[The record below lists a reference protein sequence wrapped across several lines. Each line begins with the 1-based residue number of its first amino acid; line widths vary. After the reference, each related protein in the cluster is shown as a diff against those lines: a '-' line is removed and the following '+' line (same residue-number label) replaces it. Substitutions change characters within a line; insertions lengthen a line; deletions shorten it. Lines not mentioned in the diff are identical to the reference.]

1 MLEIAADLV
10 GPVRRGI
17 EFVAATVTSVAGS
30 APRQPGSSL
39 VVDADGT
46 VLGDVSGGC
55 VDAAVHDT
63 CRDML
68 TGDRQARAL
77 RFGYSDADAF
87 DGGLTCGGTIELLLR
102 HHDTATEP
110 WLAPALAD
118 AAGGRAVA
126 VATIVR
132 GPETHLGRAIVVRPV
147 RHPGTIPGRGGRPPA
162 QRLGG
167 TPEHRGPHPPQRSVD
182 RRTRIQQRKDSR
194 CPVPQ
199 SDARPS
205 ASTAG

>member
-102 HHDTATEP
+102 HHDPTTRTMARTGSGRRRGRP
-110 WLAPALAD
+110 G
-118 AAGGRAVA
+118 GGRGHACA
-126 VATIVR
+126 
-132 GPETHLGRAIVVRPV
+132 RPGDPP
-147 RHPGTIPGRGGRPPA
+147 RSSDRRQARSPPRNDSRTRRSPTGTAARGRP
-162 QRLGG
+162 
-167 TPEHRGPHPPQRSVD
+167 
-182 RRTRIQQRKDSR
+182 
-194 CPVPQ
+194 
-199 SDARPS
+199 
-205 ASTAG
+205 